1 MDAVHR
7 LYLALVVLAVAL
19 AAGATAWTRG
29 HSSQRRDRIARSF
42 VVRAGKCAPGST
54 IRLGRPGVAFAGVVR
69 RRLAA
74 YREPGG
80 RVLGRF
86 DRLNVNRVPTVFAI
100 RAAVVDRNCR
110 ASWYRV
116 QLPIRPSG
124 VVGYVRGPAVEVG
137 RVRTRIEVDVSRR
150 RLTYFRGGR
159 VVLRTPVAVGAPA
172 TPTPI
177 GRFYINQ
184 RLTTTDR
191 SGPYGPAALGI
202 SAFSNVFTGWAQGGP
217 IAIHGT
223 NAPQSIGHAVSDG
236 CIRVRNRLL
245 EQLFPVTLA
254 GTPVTVHP

>member
-1 MDAVHR
+1 MHR
-7 LYLALVVLAVAL
+7 FWLALLVLGLAL
-19 AAGATAWTRG
+19 AAVATAWTTRG
-29 HSSQRRDRIARSF
+29 RSSQPRDRIASSF
-42 VVRAGKCAPGST
+42 VVRAGKCSPEST
-54 IRLGRPGVAFAGVVR
+54 IRMGRPGLAFAAVVKR
-69 RRLAA
+69 RVVA
-74 YREPGG
+74 YRKPGG
-80 RVLGRF
+80 RMLGRF

-110 ASWYRV
+110 ATWYRV
-116 QLPIRPSG
+116 QLPIRPNG
-124 VVGYVRGPAVEVG
+124 VVGYVRSPAVEVG

-150 RLTYFRGGR
+150 RLTYFRHGH
-159 VVLRTPVAVGAPA
+159 VVLRTSVAVGAPS

-202 SAFSNVFTGWAQGGP
+202 SAFSNVLTGWAQGGP

-245 EQLFPVTLA
+245 EQLFAVTPA

>member
-1 MDAVHR
+1 VGTVR
-7 LYLALVVLAVAL
+7 RFWLLLLALAVAL
-19 AAGATAWTRG
+19 AVGATAWTRG
-29 HSSQRRDRIARSF
+29 HSPQRRDRIASSF
-42 VVRAGKCAPGST
+42 IVRAGTCSSGST
-54 IRLGRPGVAFAGVVR
+54 IHLGRPGLAFAAVVKR
-69 RRLAA
+69 PVVA
-74 YREPGG
+74 YRKPGG

-86 DRLNVNRVPTVFAI
+86 DRLNVNHVPTVFAI
-100 RAAVVDRNCR
+100 RAAVVDRDCR
-110 ASWYRV
+110 ATWYRV
-116 QLPIRPSG
+116 QLPIRPNG
-124 VVGYVRGPAVEVG
+124 IVGYIRSPAVKVG

-150 RLTYFRGGR
+150 RLMYFRRGR
-159 VVLRTPVAVGAPA
+159 VVLRAPVAVGARS

-202 SAFSNVFTGWAQGGP
+202 SAFSNVLTGWTQGGP

-236 CIRVRNRLL
+236 CIRVRNPLL
-245 EQLFPVTLA
+245 ERLFAVTPA

>member
-7 LYLALVVLAVAL
+7 SYLALIVLAVAL

-29 HSSQRRDRIARSF
+29 HSFQRRDRIARPF
-42 VVRAGKCAPGST
+42 VVRAGKCSLGST
-54 IRLGRPGVAFAGVVR
+54 IRLGGQGIAFAGVVR
-69 RRLAA
+69 RHVAA
-74 YREPGG
+74 YRKPGG

-116 QLPIRPSG
+116 QLPIRPNG
-124 VVGYVRGPAVEVG
+124 VVGYVRAPAVEVG

-150 RLTYFRGGR
+150 RLTYFRGDR
-159 VVLRTPVAVGAPA
+159 VVLRTPVAVGARA

-177 GRFYINQ
+177 GRFYVNQ
-184 RLTTTDR
+184 RLTTTNR
-191 SGPYGPAALGI
+191 AGPFGPAALGI
-202 SAFSNVFTGWAQGGP
+202 SAFSDVLTGWAQGGP

-236 CIRVRNRLL
+236 CIRVRNRLI
-245 EQLFPVTLA
+245 EQLFAATPA